1 MGSHRLTTLAFRA
14 RNSIIIIFCLSYS
27 RVLELEETTS
37 LKKWT
42 TYHRMHP
49 RPGIVIL
56 LKGQISKV
64 MALIYMLKRPD
75 LVNLLEKLT
84 PIARQRSLA
93 FLKGIELLKLME

>member
-14 RNSIIIIFCLSYS
+14 RNSIIIFCLSYS

-42 TYHRMHP
+42 TFHQTHP
-49 RPGIVIL
+49 RPDIVIL
-56 LKGQISKV
+56 PKGQIFKV

-84 PIARQRSLA
+84 PKVRQRSLA
-93 FLKGIELLKLME
+93 FLKGTELSKLME